1 MDNEVKRQGQQQE
14 SDTQKR
20 QGFDKDQPVGSPGQR
35 QPDHSKADDR
45 GNRKETDKGEQAI
58 PDLDEP
64 DVEGVGNEGGT
75 GNKAEI
81 QKVKK

>member
-20 QGFDKDQPVGSPGQR
+20 QGFDKDQPIGSPGQR

-45 GNRKETDKGEQAI
+45 GNRKETDKAAR
-58 PDLDEP
+58 PSL
-64 DVEGVGNEGGT
+64 T
-75 GNKAEI
+75 WMSRTSRASATRAARTTRLRSRK
-81 QKVKK
+81 